1 MAKTYRTANGGKVDL
16 GALILSNENTRAAGN
31 MGVNARGDKID
42 SNNQVIETRN
52 EQIQRA
58 YDMTV
63 NNQPV
68 DELPPTSIKHAKKL
82 EKERAIQEKREEAKV
97 DPSKTVKERPTK
109 AELRK
114 IKKDLPEATK
124 DPLPVKEKES
134 LPSAVDDAAEVM
146 SQPKAEKVVQ
156 PAQSLK
162 RVPQGGLAA
171 AIAKAKEIKEE
182 PEKTARQMQQ
192 EQKGVRRI

>member
-16 GALILSNENTRAAGN
+16 GALILSNENTRSAGN
-31 MGVNARGDKID
+31 MGVNARGDKLN
-42 SNNQVIETRN
+42 SQNQVIETRN

-63 NNQPV
+63 RNQPV

-82 EKERAIQEKREEAKV
+82 EKERAIIEKREAN
-97 DPSKTVKERPTK
+97 PTAVKQRPEK

-114 IKKDLPEATK
+114 IKQDLPEATR
-124 DPLPVKEKES
+124 DPLPVMEKES

-146 SQPKAEKVVQ
+146 SRPEKVVQ
-156 PAQSLK
+156 PAQTLK
-162 RVPQGGLAA
+162 KVPQGGLAA

-182 PEKTARQMQQ
+182 PEKTARQLQQ

>member
-16 GALILSNENTRAAGN
+16 GALILSNENTRSAGN
-31 MGVNARGDKID
+31 MGVNARGDKLN
-42 SNNQVIETRN
+42 SQNQVIETRN

-63 NNQPV
+63 RNQPV

-82 EKERAIQEKREEAKV
+82 EKERGTVEKQRPEQAEPRRIKQE
-97 DPSKTVKERPTK
+97 
-109 AELRK
+109 
-114 IKKDLPEATK
+114 LPEATR
-124 DPLPVKEKES
+124 DPLPVMEKES
-134 LPSAVDDAAEVM
+134 LPSAVDDAAAVM
-146 SQPKAEKVVQ
+146 SRPEKVVQ
-156 PAQSLK
+156 PAQTLK
-162 RVPQGGLAA
+162 KVPQGGLAA

>member
-63 NNQPV
+63 NKQPV

-82 EKERAIQEKREEAKV
+82 EKERAIIEKREAN
-97 DPSKTVKERPTK
+97 PSAVKQRPTK

-146 SQPKAEKVVQ
+146 SKPEKVVQ
-156 PAQSLK
+156 PAQTLK
-162 RVPQGGLAA
+162 KVPQGGLAA

-192 EQKGVRRI
+192 EQKGVKRI

>member
-16 GALILSNENTRAAGN
+16 GALILSNENTRATGN
-31 MGVNARGDKID
+31 MGVNARGDKVN
-42 SNNQVIETRN
+42 SNNEVIETRN
-52 EQIQRA
+52 EQIQRT
-58 YDMTV
+58 YDMAV

-82 EKERAIQEKREEAKV
+82 EKERAIIEKREAN
-97 DPSKTVKERPTK
+97 PSAVKQRPTK
-109 AELRK
+109 ADLRK
-114 IKKDLPEATK
+114 IKKDLPKATK

-146 SQPKAEKVVQ
+146 SRPEKVVQ
-156 PAQSLK
+156 PAQTLK
-162 RVPQGGLAA
+162 KVPQGGLAA

-192 EQKGVRRI
+192 EQKGVKRI

>member
-97 DPSKTVKERPTK
+97 DPGKTVKERPTK

-124 DPLPVKEKES
+124 DPLPV
-134 LPSAVDDAAEVM
+134 AEE
-146 SQPKAEKVVQ
+146 PKVEEPKVEKVVQ

>member
-1 MAKTYRTANGGKVDL
+1 MTMAKTYRTANGGKVDL
-16 GALILSNENTRAAGN
+16 GALILSNENTRSAGN
-31 MGVNARGDKID
+31 MGVNARGDKLN
-42 SNNQVIETRN
+42 SQNQVIETRN

-63 NNQPV
+63 KNQPV

-82 EKERAIQEKREEAKV
+82 EKERAIIEKRESNPTA
-97 DPSKTVKERPTK
+97 VKKRPTK
-109 AELRK
+109 TELRK
-114 IKKDLPEATK
+114 IKKELPEATK
-124 DPLPVKEKES
+124 DPLPVMEKES

-146 SQPKAEKVVQ
+146 SQPKKVVQ
-156 PAQSLK
+156 PAQTLK
-162 RVPQGGLAA
+162 KVPQGGLAA

-192 EQKGVRRI
+192 EQKGVKRL

>member
-31 MGVNARGDKID
+31 MGVNARGDKLG
-42 SNNQVIETRN
+42 SQNQVIETRN

-63 NNQPV
+63 KNQPV

-82 EKERAIQEKREEAKV
+82 EKERAIIEKREAN
-97 DPSKTVKERPTK
+97 PTAVKQRPEK

-114 IKKDLPEATK
+114 IKEALPEATK
-124 DPLPVKEKES
+124 DPLPVMEKES

-146 SQPKAEKVVQ
+146 SNPKKLVQ
-156 PAQSLK
+156 PTQSLK
-162 RVPQGGLAA
+162 KVPQGGLAA

-192 EQKGVRRI
+192 EQKGVKRI

>member
-16 GALILSNENTRAAGN
+16 GALILSNENTRATGN
-31 MGVNARGDKID
+31 MGVNARGDKVN
-42 SNNQVIETRN
+42 SNNEVIETRN
-52 EQIQRA
+52 EQIQRT
-58 YDMTV
+58 YDMAV

-82 EKERAIQEKREEAKV
+82 EKERAIIEKREAN
-97 DPSKTVKERPTK
+97 PSAVKQRPTK

-146 SQPKAEKVVQ
+146 SQPKVEKVVQ
-156 PAQSLK
+156 PAQTLK
-162 RVPQGGLAA
+162 KVPQGGLAA

-192 EQKGVRRI
+192 EQKGVKRI

>member
-1 MAKTYRTANGGKVDL
+1 MAKTYRTANGGRVDL
-16 GALILSNENTRAAGN
+16 GALILSNENTRATGN

-82 EKERAIQEKREEAKV
+82 EKERAILEKREAN
-97 DPSKTVKERPTK
+97 PSAVKQRPTK

-114 IKKDLPEATK
+114 IKKDLPEATGE
-124 DPLPVKEKES
+124 PLPV
-134 LPSAVDDAAEVM
+134 AEE
-146 SQPKAEKVVQ
+146 PKVEKVVQ
-156 PAQSLK
+156 PAQTLK
-162 RVPQGGLAA
+162 KVPQGGLAA

-192 EQKGVRRI
+192 EQKGVKRI

>member
-16 GALILSNENTRAAGN
+16 GALILSNENTRSAGN
-31 MGVNARGDKID
+31 MGVNARGDKLN
-42 SNNQVIETRN
+42 SQNQVIETRN

-63 NNQPV
+63 RNQPV

-82 EKERAIQEKREEAKV
+82 EKERVIVEKREANPEA
-97 DPSKTVKERPTK
+97 VKQRPEK
-109 AELRK
+109 AELRR
-114 IKKDLPEATK
+114 IKQELPEATR
-124 DPLPVKEKES
+124 DPLPVMEKES

-146 SQPKAEKVVQ
+146 SRPEKVVQ
-156 PAQSLK
+156 PAQTLK
-162 RVPQGGLAA
+162 KVPQGGLAA

>member
-31 MGVNARGDKID
+31 MGVNARGDKIN
-42 SNNQVIETRN
+42 SNNEVIETRN

-82 EKERAIQEKREEAKV
+82 EKERAIIEKREAN
-97 DPSKTVKERPTK
+97 PTAVKQRPTK

-114 IKKDLPEATK
+114 IKKDLPEATR

-146 SQPKAEKVVQ
+146 SRPEKVVQ
-156 PAQSLK
+156 PAQTLK
-162 RVPQGGLAA
+162 KVPQGGLAA

-192 EQKGVRRI
+192 EQKGVKRI

>member
-16 GALILSNENTRAAGN
+16 GALILSNENTRSAGN
-31 MGVNARGDKID
+31 MGVNARGDKLN
-42 SNNQVIETRN
+42 SQNQVIETRN

-63 NNQPV
+63 KNQPV

-82 EKERAIQEKREEAKV
+82 EKERAIIEKRESNPTA
-97 DPSKTVKERPTK
+97 VKKRPTK
-109 AELRK
+109 TELRK
-114 IKKDLPEATK
+114 IKKELPEATK
-124 DPLPVKEKES
+124 DPLPVMEKES

-146 SQPKAEKVVQ
+146 SKPGKVVQ
-156 PAQSLK
+156 PAQTLK
-162 RVPQGGLAA
+162 KVPQGGLAA

-192 EQKGVRRI
+192 EQKGVKRI

>member
-16 GALILSNENTRAAGN
+16 GALILSNENTRSAGN
-31 MGVNARGDKID
+31 MGVNARGDKLN
-42 SNNQVIETRN
+42 SQNQVIETRN

-63 NNQPV
+63 KNQPV

-82 EKERAIQEKREEAKV
+82 EKERAIIEKRESNPTA
-97 DPSKTVKERPTK
+97 VKKRPTK
-109 AELRK
+109 TELRK
-114 IKKDLPEATK
+114 IKKELPEATK
-124 DPLPVKEKES
+124 DPLPVMEKES

-146 SQPKAEKVVQ
+146 SQPKKVVQ
-156 PAQSLK
+156 PAQTLK
-162 RVPQGGLAA
+162 KVPQGGLAA

-192 EQKGVRRI
+192 QQKGVKRI

>member
-31 MGVNARGDKID
+31 MGVNARGDKIN
-42 SNNQVIETRN
+42 SNNEVIETRN
-52 EQIQRA
+52 EQIQRT
-58 YDMTV
+58 YDMAV

-82 EKERAIQEKREEAKV
+82 EKERAIIEKREAN
-97 DPSKTVKERPTK
+97 PSAVKQRPTK

-114 IKKDLPEATK
+114 IKKDLPEATR

-146 SQPKAEKVVQ
+146 SRPEKVVQ
-156 PAQSLK
+156 PAQTLK
-162 RVPQGGLAA
+162 KVPQGGLAA

-182 PEKTARQMQQ
+182 PEKTSRQMQQ
-192 EQKGVRRI
+192 EQKGVKRI

>member
-16 GALILSNENTRAAGN
+16 GALILSNENTRSAGN
-31 MGVNARGDKID
+31 MGVNARGDKLN
-42 SNNQVIETRN
+42 SQNQVIETRN

-63 NNQPV
+63 KNQPV

-82 EKERAIQEKREEAKV
+82 EKERAIIEKREAN
-97 DPSKTVKERPTK
+97 PTAVKQRPEK
-109 AELRK
+109 AELRR
-114 IKKDLPEATK
+114 IKQELPEATR
-124 DPLPVKEKES
+124 DPLPVMEKES
-134 LPSAVDDAAEVM
+134 LPSAVDDAAAVM
-146 SQPKAEKVVQ
+146 SRPEKVVQ
-156 PAQSLK
+156 PAQTLK
-162 RVPQGGLAA
+162 KVPQGGLAA

-182 PEKTARQMQQ
+182 PEKTARQTQQ